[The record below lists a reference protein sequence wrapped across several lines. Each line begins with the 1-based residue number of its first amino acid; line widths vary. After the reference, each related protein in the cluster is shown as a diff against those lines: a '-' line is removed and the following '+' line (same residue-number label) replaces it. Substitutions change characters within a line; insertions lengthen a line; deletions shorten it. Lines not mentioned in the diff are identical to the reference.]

1 MVADHAEGTA
11 TMAVKIPYSR
21 AKNLIETYAETLR
34 TLHFDA
40 STAAKEKTHI
50 ELLIKRDP
58 LPNDHYFIPVDKDNL
73 VEISDVE
80 WVKER
85 VGKIRLE
92 VLSKKK

>member
-1 MVADHAEGTA
+1 
-11 TMAVKIPYSR
+11 MAVKIPYSK
-21 AKNLIETYAETLR
+21 AKSLVETYADILR
-34 TLHFDA
+34 TLHFEA
-40 STAAKEKTHI
+40 STVANEKTYI

-58 LPNDHYFIPVDKDNL
+58 LPIDHYFIPVDKDNL
-73 VEISDVE
+73 VEIADVE

>member
-1 MVADHAEGTA
+1 
-11 TMAVKIPYSR
+11 MAVKIPYSR
-21 AKNLIETYAETLR
+21 AKSLIETYAETLR

-40 STAAKEKTHI
+40 STVTKERKYI

-58 LPNDHYFIPVDKDNL
+58 LPNDHYFIPVNKDNL
-73 VEISDVE
+73 VEIADVE

-92 VLSKKK
+92 LLSKKK

>member
-1 MVADHAEGTA
+1 
-11 TMAVKIPYSR
+11 MAVKIPYSR
-21 AKNLIETYAETLR
+21 AKSLIETYAETLR
-34 TLHFDA
+34 TLQFEA
-40 STAAKEKTHI
+40 SAIAKEKTYI
-50 ELLIKRDP
+50 ELLIKRTP

-73 VEISDVE
+73 VEIADVE

>member
-1 MVADHAEGTA
+1 
-11 TMAVKIPYSR
+11 MAVKIPYSR
-21 AKNLIETYAETLR
+21 AKSLIETYAETLR
-34 TLHFDA
+34 TLQFEA
-40 STAAKEKTHI
+40 SAIAKERTYI

-73 VEISDVE
+73 VEIADVE

>member
-1 MVADHAEGTA
+1 
-11 TMAVKIPYSR
+11 MAVKIPYSR
-21 AKNLIETYAETLR
+21 AKSLIETYAETLR

-40 STAAKEKTHI
+40 STVTKERKYI

-58 LPNDHYFIPVDKDNL
+58 LPNDHYFIHVNKDNL
-73 VEISDVE
+73 VEIADVE

-92 VLSKKK
+92 LLSKKK